1 VRDLYFRT
9 RMDMGTLQRLARA
22 DAFRSIGLD
31 RRAALWAVRGLA
43 GHQGSRAA
51 VEDLPLFSQAVAGPL
66 VPFQHEEDVTLPAL
80 LPGEHVIEDYATL
93 SLSLKAHPVSFLR
106 RHLVSRGVLSSAA
119 LKEQPANRTVE
130 VAGLVLVRQRPD
142 TASGVIFMTVEDENG
157 AANVIVWPKV
167 YERYRRIVLGAR
179 MIAVK
184 GVLQREK
191 EVIHVIAR
199 RLVDLTP
206 ELLQSMK
213 TVEVLPAADAM
224 VPAAASNLW
233 RHPRDTRVLPKG
245 RNFQ

>member
-1 VRDLYFRT
+1 
-9 RMDMGTLQRLARA
+9 
-22 DAFRSIGLD
+22 
-31 RRAALWAVRGLA
+31 
-43 GHQGSRAA
+43 
-51 VEDLPLFSQAVAGPL
+51 
-66 VPFQHEEDVTLPAL
+66 
-80 LPGEHVIEDYATL
+80 
-93 SLSLKAHPVSFLR
+93 
-106 RHLVSRGVLSSAA
+106 
-119 LKEQPANRTVE
+119 
-130 VAGLVLVRQRPD
+130 VLVRQRPD

-199 RLVDLTP
+199 RLIDLTP

-213 TVEVLPAADAM
+213 AAEVLPSADAM
-224 VPAAASNLW
+224 GPAQASNLW
-233 RHPRDTRVLPKG
+233 RHPRDTQVLPKG